1 MLETIDL
8 KIGYGHATILN
19 AISLNVQK
27 GEVVT
32 LIGPNGAGKTTL
44 LKAISGLVRAA
55 SGSILYLGENIT
67 GLHCEEIVKR
77 GLCHIPEGRKVFY
90 NMTVLENLLL
100 GGYLQGRIERQK
112 LLTEVFHLF
121 PLLEKRKMQN
131 AGTLSGGEQ
140 SMLVIGRALMSKPKL
155 LVMDEPC
162 LGLAPIAIKGLAESM
177 PKLKKGGITILLVE
191 QNAKFALRTS
201 QRGYVISN
209 GGIVAA
215 GDSNELLEKED
226 EVKKA
231 YLGDYQGNSNGKEGY
246 DFRCVKSIAD

>member
-1 MLETIDL
+1 MLEARELT
-8 KIGYGHATILN
+8 IGYGNVTILN
-19 AISLNVQK
+19 SISLK
-27 GEVVT
+27 IEEGEVVT

-44 LKAISGLVRAA
+44 LKAISGLVPAL
-55 SGSILYLGENIT
+55 SGSVIYLGENIV
-67 GLHCEEIVKR
+67 GLKCEEIVKK

-100 GGYLQGRIERQK
+100 GGYLQGTGERQK
-112 LLTEVFHLF
+112 ILKEVFNLF
-121 PLLEKRKMQN
+121 PLLEKRESQN

-177 PKLKKGGITILLVE
+177 PKLIKNGITILLVE

-209 GGIVAA
+209 GRIVATGA
-215 GDSNELLEKED
+215 SSELLQKEE
-226 EVKKA
+226 EVKRA
-231 YLGDYQGNSNGKEGY
+231 YLGDYQGNSNGKEV
-246 DFRCVKSIAD
+246 FNSSLLN